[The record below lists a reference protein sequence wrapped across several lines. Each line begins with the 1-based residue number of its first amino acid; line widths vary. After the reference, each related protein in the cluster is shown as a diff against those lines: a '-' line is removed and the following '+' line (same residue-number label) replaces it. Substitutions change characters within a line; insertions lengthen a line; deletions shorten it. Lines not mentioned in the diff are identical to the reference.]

1 MTQASRALHGA
12 AERDAERAARLA
24 FVALI
29 AGALAISFSPI
40 FVRVS
45 ELEPTATAF
54 WRVFLALPLL
64 IVWTGGR
71 HSRVVPPRHT
81 GLRLRELCLL
91 ALPGV
96 AFAGDLFFW
105 HWSIQFTSVANST
118 LFANL
123 APIFVVLAAWLLFGQ
138 RFSRLFLA
146 GLAIAVAG
154 AALLIGGS
162 LSLGWSHLLGDGMA
176 TITAL
181 FYAAYILA
189 IGHLSRRYSTRYLMI
204 VSAVVSSL
212 ILLPAAILAGES
224 LIPQTVRGWLILL
237 GLAWIS
243 QAAGQTLI
251 ALGLARLP
259 AAFSSISLL
268 IQPVGAALLAW
279 LLLAEGLSL
288 HQIVGGLVVLYGI
301 FLARRGSRPAR
312 SRH

>member
-1 MTQASRALHGA
+1 MTQASPALDGTVKH
-12 AERDAERAARLA
+12 DAERAARLA

-45 ELEPTATAF
+45 EPEPTATAF

-71 HSRVVPPRHT
+71 RGRVTVPRRE
-81 GLRLRELCLL
+81 GLRVRELCLL

-105 HWSIQFTSVANST
+105 HWSIQYTSVANST

-146 GLAIAVAG
+146 GLATAVAG
-154 AALLIGGS
+154 AAMLIGGS

-181 FYAAYILA
+181 FYAAYILG

-268 IQPVGAALLAW
+268 VQPVGAALLAW
-279 LLLAEGLSL
+279 LLLAEGLAL

-312 SRH
+312 PRD